1 MMVVIANENA
11 IKWINKLFLF
21 VCSPSLTNCSR
32 IISQIKI
39 QDSSYSQY
47 FFIWKPNTTIK
58 SFLMLFWGWEIISE
72 CMGSKHLTQLL
83 VVNDSVNPRFLIIFS
98 YTIKKLFLLK
108 HLCTLQVNLGSL
120 PICLKFSTY
129 THIKYWISV

>member
-1 MMVVIANENA
+1 MVLWQQQLKYPANIKPLWLTTVTREDSVGKQNVSSQIMLWWVRIYWVTYGKCCNIMMVVIANENA

-32 IISQIKI
+32 TISQIKI

-58 SFLMLFWGWEIISE
+58 SFLTLFFWAEKSYQNAWE
-72 CMGSKHLTQLL
+72 
-83 VVNDSVNPRFLIIFS
+83 VNTWHN
-98 YTIKKLFLLK
+98 
-108 HLCTLQVNLGSL
+108 C
-120 PICLKFSTY
+120 
-129 THIKYWISV
+129 

>member
-1 MMVVIANENA
+1 MVVIVNENA

-21 VCSPSLTNCSR
+21 VCSPSLTNCTR
-32 IISQIKI
+32 TISQIKI

-58 SFLMLFWGWEIISE
+58 SFLTLFGGWEIISE

-83 VVNDSVNPRFLIIFS
+83 VVND
-98 YTIKKLFLLK
+98 
-108 HLCTLQVNLGSL
+108 
-120 PICLKFSTY
+120 
-129 THIKYWISV
+129 